1 MKHGGINPMTRIFM
15 RREKFGHEFWGESD
29 QSSRYNM
36 HLIRPIPYVNK
47 ILQGLLLQNEIMF
60 AHTVLQFIV
69 LLNIIDISPW
79 HDIHIHL
86 LKKKA
91 TVSEYALH

>member
-1 MKHGGINPMTRIFM
+1 
-15 RREKFGHEFWGESD
+15 
-29 QSSRYNM
+29 M

-69 LLNIIDISPW
+69 LLNIIDISP
-79 HDIHIHL
+79 
-86 LKKKA
+86 
-91 TVSEYALH
+91 